1 MTFALGFIAGCVTVL
16 MAILIPAIRA
26 REDTVETPED
36 WGAR

>member
-1 MTFALGFIAGCVTVL
+1 MTFALGFLCGCVTVFAL
-16 MAILIPAIRA
+16 AAIFWA